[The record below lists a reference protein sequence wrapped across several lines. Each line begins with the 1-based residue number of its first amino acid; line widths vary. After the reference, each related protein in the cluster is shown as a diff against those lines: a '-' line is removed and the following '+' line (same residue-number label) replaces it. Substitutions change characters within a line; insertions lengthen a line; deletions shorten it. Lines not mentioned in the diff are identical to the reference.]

1 MYRNIKYRTIA
12 LVSLLIHYG
21 ADPYIKNLKDQICF
35 DIADELT
42 KNIIQTEYDKYLL
55 ENMQKEPSEN

>member
-1 MYRNIKYRTIA
+1 

-35 DIADELT
+35 DIADKLT